1 MRKLKTFFRTLVLS
15 SISPAYYN
23 DVVRAPAWFSW
34 QYFIGFQFFSAI
46 IATITFGFALSHINI
61 TQIQQNLLAIYP
73 QNLEL
78 SLKDGKLSINKPLPY
93 YIPYPEGTN
102 EPNGSSSRFIAF
114 QKDQYVPT
122 LDDVR
127 AEDAVAVLTETT
139 AYLNSKNGE
148 LRVVQYPNKDELF
161 SLTDTMINQ
170 TMNRFFNHDFIAKKY
185 YAVVLAVI
193 SLVFIFPALCIF
205 SLIGLFFYTIATWII
220 TKIFMA
226 QKKLSFGKL
235 LLVSFHS
242 VTPVVLISTSMRFAG
257 YQDIPNILA
266 FILYLVW
273 TLIGLRQVKPVQI
286 ISKKK

>member
-46 IATITFGFALSHINI
+46 IETITFGFALSHINI

-114 QKDQYVPT
+114 QK
-122 LDDVR
+122 
-127 AEDAVAVLTETT
+127 
-139 AYLNSKNGE
+139 
-148 LRVVQYPNKDELF
+148 
-161 SLTDTMINQ
+161 INMFQ
-170 TMNRFFNHDFIAKKY
+170 RSMMF
-185 YAVVLAVI
+185 
-193 SLVFIFPALCIF
+193 
-205 SLIGLFFYTIATWII
+205 
-220 TKIFMA
+220 A
-226 QKKLSFGKL
+226 QKML
-235 LLVSFHS
+235 LWCS
-242 VTPVVLISTSMRFAG
+242 PKQRLISTQKMVNLGLYSIEQRWCF
-257 YQDIPNILA
+257 PSPIL
-266 FILYLVW
+266 
-273 TLIGLRQVKPVQI
+273 
-286 ISKKK
+286 